1 MTEKSTVNVSNSF
14 PRKRRLA
21 LSLAAMMSSGGA
33 WADAHMGSDLS
44 QRLLGALP
52 TEELEIIVSYGQSGP
67 LTAAQLAD
75 LRALGIERGVAMQSL
90 PIAGALATPAEIAA
104 LAQDD
109 EVVSIYLNQPL
120 RYFNEQARQ
129 LTGASRVAERPAEFN
144 RAIPYSGQGITVM
157 VNDSGVD
164 ATHPDL
170 RYGSHVVENVQAATN
185 LRSIDTLLP
194 VSYLEGM
201 HNTDTGSGHGTHC
214 AGSVGGTGAGSA
226 GKHRGVAPGAD
237 LVGYGSG
244 GVLLILDAIGG
255 FDYAITNQF
264 RFDHPIRVIS
274 NSWGSSGSF
283 EPLNPVNIASYE
295 SYKRGI
301 VSVFAAG
308 NDGSGEDTH
317 NPYAQSPW
325 VISVGASEKDAVLT
339 DFSSRGKRGETGTF
353 SMPDGSQWTYRN
365 QPTIVAPGVDIVS
378 ARALTGALPL
388 LASEQDIN
396 NLEPAHLP
404 YYTHMSGTSMATPHV
419 AGVVALMLEAN
430 PNMTPAQVRDVIERT
445 ATNMT
450 GRLEWEA
457 GAGHINAYAAVAHAA
472 GLRTDYG
479 ATVNA
484 RRSFH
489 ANANLASGAS
499 FPFEITFLP
508 VGETE
513 VQSFEVAANVAWVA
527 ARAEVD
533 ANTVAIVL
541 TDPDGN
547 RYGSSIALPVLGS
560 TVVAGGPGKPGTW
573 TLTVRGIGSVS
584 GVGLDPLGVTN
595 GVALPGPIS
604 GEVSFL
610 NSAGYTGMNDV
621 ANHPAR
627 TAIEHAV
634 SYRLVDGYSDRM
646 FRPDDYL
653 KRSELAQYLMMG
665 TSVRQALPFNRVPSF
680 NDLAVGHASYP
691 FAQAA
696 VTPAAPLRDL
706 TQAHDGVM
714 RLVNGQFRPNSSVS
728 RYDLAYALT
737 QSLGLQSAARSFTGN
752 VSVAYGAQRIVLDD
766 SAMIPADLR
775 GYVQLALDAGVIN
788 AVFSVSQGPFDLQPT
803 VRASF
808 KGDLFVTRA
817 AYAVAAGRFMTQYL
831 SATD

>member
-1 MTEKSTVNVSNSF
+1 M
-14 PRKRRLA
+14 
-21 LSLAAMMSSGGA
+21 
-33 WADAHMGSDLS
+33 
-44 QRLLGALP
+44 
-52 TEELEIIVSYGQSGP
+52 
-67 LTAAQLAD
+67 
-75 LRALGIERGVAMQSL
+75 
-90 PIAGALATPAEIAA
+90 
-104 LAQDD
+104 
-109 EVVSIYLNQPL
+109 SIYLNQPL

-185 LRSIDTLLP
+185 LHSIDSLLP

-201 HNTDTGSGHGTHC
+201 PNTDTGSGHGTHC
-214 AGSVGGTGAGSA
+214 AGSVGGTGAASA

-274 NSWGSSGSF
+274 NSWGSSGTF

-308 NDGSGEDTH
+308 NDGSSEDTH

-353 SMPDGSQWTYRN
+353 NMPDGSQWTYRN
-365 QPTIVAPGVDIVS
+365 QPSIVAPGVDIVS
-378 ARALTGALPL
+378 TRALTGALPL

-396 NLEPAHLP
+396 GLEPAHLP

-419 AGVVALMLEAN
+419 AGVVALMLKAN
-430 PNMTPAQVRDVIERT
+430 PNMTSAQVRDVIERT

-457 GAGHINAYAAVAHAA
+457 GAGHINAYAAVANAA

-508 VGETE
+508 VSETE
-513 VQSFEVAANVAWVA
+513 VQSFEVGANVAWVA

-533 ANTVAIVL
+533 ANTVALVL

-560 TVVAGGPGKPGTW
+560 TVVAGGPGKPCTW

-610 NSAGYTGMNDV
+610 NSAGYSGMADV

-627 TAIEHAV
+627 TAIEYAV

-653 KRSELAQYLMMG
+653 KRSELAEYLMMG
-665 TSVRQALPFNRVPSF
+665 TSIRQALPFNRVPSF
-680 NDLAVGHASYP
+680 SDLAVGNASYP

-696 VTPAAPLRDL
+696 VSTAAPLRDL
-706 TQAHDGVM
+706 SQAQDGVM
-714 RLVNGQFRPNSSVS
+714 RLVNGQFRPNNKVS

-737 QSLGLQSAARSFTGN
+737 QSLGLQSAARSFSGN

-788 AVFSVSQGPFDLQPT
+788 AVFSVTQGPFDLQPT
-803 VRASF
+803 VRASY
-808 KGDLFVTRA
+808 KGDLSVTRA
-817 AYAVAAGRFMTQYL
+817 AYAVAAGRFMGQFL